1 MFFYSQCHPYYK
13 RLICTYV
20 STSGFKKMVHNAIK
34 IPARTIK
41 APVRSPLSP
50 PISLSPRKKTHL
62 LYEIEGGRRV
72 SGAIGEGG
80 QACGGKAW
88 REGGWQVKGPPYH
101 NSPTKKINIFSHVIL
116 VNFYPTP
123 YRRVRMCK
131 QYFPVPCFLATKIAS

>member
-1 MFFYSQCHPYYK
+1 MFQHPA
-13 RLICTYV
+13 L
-20 STSGFKKMVHNAIK
+20 KKMVHNAIK

-62 LYEIEGGRRV
+62 LCEIEGGRRG

-80 QACGGKAW
+80 GAGWW
-88 REGGWQVKGPPYH
+88 REGLEGGGGRSKAPPYH

-131 QYFPVPCFLATKIAS
+131 QYFPVPCFLATKIDS